1 MAQNILY
8 SNVNYT
14 RMKGEDEINEQAVRL
29 MAQATK
35 RNKYEALLNPET
47 PREQLIAR
55 AYNNELAAHYAYCK
69 AHNLSKKSG
78 SFLVNRVMQK
88 DWFYQTDGSDG
99 YYLIS
104 VFVSNRGE
112 IDPPFGNCMYL
123 PYSEHNNELMKH
135 YIMGIRMGLTCKYKH
150 PHVEICWRRR
160 GIEKPIWQVD

>member
-35 RNKYEALLNPET
+35 RNKYEALLQPET

-69 AHNLSKKSG
+69 AHNQSKKSKSYLG
-78 SFLVNRVMQK
+78 QRVMQK
-88 DWFYQTDGSDG
+88 PWFYETTPTCEGF
-99 YYLIS
+99 YLIS
-104 VFVSNRGE
+104 VFANRGE

-135 YIMGIRMGLTCKYKH
+135 YIMGIRMGMVFKYKH
-150 PHVEICWRRR
+150 PSVEVCWRNR
-160 GIEKPIWQVD
+160 GVEKPIWHVY

>member
-1 MAQNILY
+1 MVQNIIY

-35 RNKYEALLNPET
+35 RNKYEALLKPET

-69 AHNLSKKSG
+69 ARNVSKKSLSCLG
-78 SFLVNRVMQK
+78 QRAWQK
-88 DWFYQTDGSDG
+88 PWYYQTDGNDG
-99 YYLIS
+99 FYLIS
-104 VFVSNRGE
+104 VFVNRGE
-112 IDPPFGNCMYL
+112 INPPFGNCMYL

-135 YIMGIRMGLTCKYKH
+135 YIMGIRMGLACKYKH
-150 PHVEICWRRR
+150 PRVEIHWRRR